1 MSSSNSPKDLVKSFT
16 FESLDST
23 QDEAARLLKQGI
35 VPPFYVQADVQT
47 KGRGRVGRQWVSEK
61 GASLTLTYC
70 CRSSSRFVSGLSLVV
85 GLSVLRV
92 SQRSD
97 LALKWPNDIMLGD
110 AKVGGILIESKSQG
124 ETIDFLVGIGLNLK
138 NLSSISFQGLNQQ
151 IGARD
156 LVNHLQSDLARFFE
170 MGFVTFLEEYESRMW
185 KLGREVTYEVQGQR
199 RLVEILG
206 VTDEGALR
214 VSSGGALVLNLDGE
228 ILHEI

>member
-47 KGRGRVGRQWVSEK
+47 KGRGRVGRQWISEEA
-61 GASLTLTYC
+61 ASLTLTYC
-70 CRSSSRFVSGLSLVV
+70 CRSSSRFVSGLSLLV
-85 GLSVLRV
+85 GLSVLRA
-92 SQRSD
+92 SRRRD

-124 ETIDFLVGIGLNLK
+124 NTIDFLVGIGINLK
-138 NLSSISFQGLNQQ
+138 NLLSISYQGLNQELD
-151 IGARD
+151 ARD
-156 LVNHLQSDLARFFE
+156 LVNHLRSDLAIFFDR
-170 MGFVTFLEEYESRMW
+170 GFGAFLTEYESRMW
-185 KLGREVTYEVQGQR
+185 KLGREVTYEVQGER
-199 RLVEILG
+199 RSVQILG
-206 VTDEGALR
+206 VTDEGALK
-214 VSSGGALVLNLDGE
+214 VSSGGVLVVNLDGE

>member
-85 GLSVLRV
+85 GLSVLRA

-110 AKVGGILIESKSQG
+110 AKVGGVLIESKSQG

>member
-1 MSSSNSPKDLVKSFT
+1 MSFSNSPKDLVKSFT

-23 QDEAARLLKQGI
+23 QDEAARLLKTGI

-47 KGRGRVGRQWVSEK
+47 RGRGRLTRQWVSEK

-70 CRSSSRFVSGLSLVV
+70 CRSSSRFISGLSLVV
-85 GLSVLRV
+85 GLSVLRA
-92 SQRSD
+92 SQRGD

-138 NLSSISFQGLNQQ
+138 NLLSISYRGLNQE
-151 IGARD
+151 IGAAD

-170 MGFVTFLEEYESRMW
+170 KGFSVFLAEYEGRMW
-185 KLGREVTYEVQGQR
+185 KLGREVTYEVQGER
-199 RLVEILG
+199 RTVQVLG
-206 VTDEGALR
+206 VTDEGALK
-214 VSSGGALVLNLDGE
+214 VSSGGSLVVNVDGE

>member
-85 GLSVLRV
+85 GLSVLRA